1 MRSLFSLVLVA
12 ALVVPALGQ
21 TVIVDAAGA
30 VSGKYWIEVTVSN
43 GEVSAEVVNSDQIVV
58 LAGED
63 PGGPVDP
70 PDPSGLA
77 TVSLEAKKLVT
88 DEKKTAN
95 SMKLSAVYETLAKE
109 IGDRFTHQGG
119 DAPWQ
124 ELANATKV
132 VRATILGESHEN
144 WQPWVEAIG
153 KALSAMED
161 ANKLDNDAA
170 MQAAY
175 QDIADGL
182 VADLSREDISPET
195 WKLILEI
202 VRMVLEMFLSGG
214 LGG

>member
-1 MRSLFSLVLVA
+1 MRILFSVVLAV
-12 ALVVPALGQ
+12 ALVVPAVGQ

-30 VSGKYWIEVTVSN
+30 ASGKYWIEVTVE
-43 GEVSAEVVNSDQIVV
+43 GGKVTAAVVSSDQIVV

-70 PDPSGLA
+70 PDTSGLA
-77 TVSLEAKKLVT
+77 TVSLEAKKLV
-88 DEKKTAN
+88 DDPKKNTNAL
-95 SMKLSAVYETLAKE
+95 KLSAVYETLAKE
-109 IGDRFTHQGG
+109 IGDKFTHQGG

-132 VRATILGESHEN
+132 VRATILGSSADD
-144 WQPWVEAIG
+144 WQPWVSAIG
-153 KALSAMED
+153 KALSAMEE
-161 ANKLDNDAA
+161 ANKLDNDEA
-170 MQAAY
+170 MRQAY

-202 VRMVLEMFLSGG
+202 VRMILEMFLSGG
-214 LGG
+214 FGS